1 MRWADGELRRRAHVP
16 LARALVGAFWRPL
29 AVAAAHKALADLL
42 RYLPPLLLSLLLEDL
57 RQPADEGDVPRMLA
71 LALALPLCTL
81 AQAVLVNQYF
91 WRVLQLGVLVRSALA
106 AGVCRRALRYRL
118 CERVDGGRLSNMIAS
133 DCARVNTAIG
143 SVCMLWSAPLQL
155 GIALALLW
163 RALGPATL
171 GGLGIMVALVPLQL
185 LISRALTRLRARTS
199 AATDARL
206 RRAEAA
212 LRASRAVKLHGWEE
226 LCADDVL
233 DARRAELRLLRL
245 ESLVKSL
252 NMMLVTIAPTLVS
265 LCTFT
270 ALALS
275 GGALHAST
283 VFSSIALFN
292 ALRAPLSALPD
303 LFASLA
309 HARVALS
316 RLQAVLRAAEEAD
329 GEEEDVDGEGGAPYE
344 PPTVPGADVLRASGA
359 IFSWAR
365 RRRRRRRH
373 HGAAARATRR
383 RAGAAAYRALP
394 ADAEPVCWTG
404 IDARSGESVGDAPS
418 EPAESA
424 AAVEA
429 EVRLGGVSVGVRRG
443 ELLVIVGATAS
454 GKSTLC
460 CGLLGEL
467 HERGDLDGFELE
479 RPRRVA
485 YCGQHAWL
493 RRSSLRQNIV
503 FGLPFDQS
511 RYDAA
516 LAACGLLADVRSLPL
531 GDAAELGE
539 RGVTISGGQQA
550 RVALARAV
558 YAKPQLALLDEP
570 LAALDPALR
579 EYVWHHAL
587 RGALSDAAV
596 VLSTS
601 DPQLALL
608 ADKVLVLHAGRAVQC
623 AAPAALAATPGA
635 FADLIADSLAD
646 APLYTGMSPAVRP
659 AASPLV
665 PARNFSLPASLAA
678 TSRGAAATPTPP
690 PPRRARATRSQAV
703 RARAI
708 GSPPSR
714 ASERARRC

>member
-1 MRWADGELRRRAHVP
+1 MAAAAAEMSEPLLRRLQNLSPLFNWVGPSLGRGISLNAIWTLPSSLLHGVGDVRWADGELRRRAHVP

-185 LISRALTRLRARTS
+185 LISRALTRLRARTA

-233 DARRAELRLLRL
+233 DARRAELRLMRL

-303 LFASLA
+303 LFASPRTPA
-309 HARVALS
+309 SRSRGCRRCSARRRRPTARRKTS
-316 RLQAVLRAAEEAD
+316 TARAAHRTSRRRCP
-329 GEEEDVDGEGGAPYE
+329 APTSSAR
-344 PPTVPGADVLRASGA
+344 PAR
-359 IFSWAR
+359 FSR
-365 RRRRRRRH
+365 GLRRRRRRRH
-373 HGAAARATRR
+373 QAPPPARHGAARAPPRTERCPRTRSPCAGPASTRGRARASATRR
-383 RAGAAAYRALP
+383 A
-394 ADAEPVCWTG
+394 
-404 IDARSGESVGDAPS
+404 
-418 EPAESA
+418 
-424 AAVEA
+424 
-429 EVRLGGVSVGVRRG
+429 
-443 ELLVIVGATAS
+443 
-454 GKSTLC
+454 
-460 CGLLGEL
+460 
-467 HERGDLDGFELE
+467 
-479 RPRRVA
+479 
-485 YCGQHAWL
+485 
-493 RRSSLRQNIV
+493 
-503 FGLPFDQS
+503 
-511 RYDAA
+511 
-516 LAACGLLADVRSLPL
+516 
-531 GDAAELGE
+531 
-539 RGVTISGGQQA
+539 
-550 RVALARAV
+550 
-558 YAKPQLALLDEP
+558 
-570 LAALDPALR
+570 
-579 EYVWHHAL
+579 
-587 RGALSDAAV
+587 
-596 VLSTS
+596 
-601 DPQLALL
+601 
-608 ADKVLVLHAGRAVQC
+608 
-623 AAPAALAATPGA
+623 
-635 FADLIADSLAD
+635 
-646 APLYTGMSPAVRP
+646 
-659 AASPLV
+659 
-665 PARNFSLPASLAA
+665 
-678 TSRGAAATPTPP
+678 
-690 PPRRARATRSQAV
+690 
-703 RARAI
+703 
-708 GSPPSR
+708 SPPSR
-714 ASERARRC
+714 RPPWRRRCGWAA

>member
-1 MRWADGELRRRAHVP
+1 MMAAAAAEMSEPLLRRLQNLSPLFNWVGPSLGRGISLNAIWTLPSSLLHGVGDVRWADGDAAARARA

-185 LISRALTRLRARTS
+185 LISRALTRLRARTA

-212 LRASRAVKLHGWEE
+212 LRASRAVKLHGWED

-316 RLQAVLRAAEEAD
+316 RLQAVLRAEEAD
-329 GEEEDVDGEGGAPYE
+329 GAEEEDVDGEGGDGGAPYE

-359 IFSWAR
+359 IFSWAPAAAAAAAATNGRRRPRDTAPRGRRRVPSAARGRGARVLDRHRREVGRER
-365 RRRRRRRH
+365 RRRAERACRVGGRRGGGGAAGRRERGRAARRAAGDRRCDRLGQKH
-373 HGAAARATRR
+373 AVLRAAGRAARARR
-383 RAGAAAYRALP
+383 
-394 ADAEPVCWTG
+394 
-404 IDARSGESVGDAPS
+404 
-418 EPAESA
+418 
-424 AAVEA
+424 
-429 EVRLGGVSVGVRRG
+429 
-443 ELLVIVGATAS
+443 
-454 GKSTLC
+454 
-460 CGLLGEL
+460 
-467 HERGDLDGFELE
+467 F
-479 RPRRVA
+479 
-485 YCGQHAWL
+485 
-493 RRSSLRQNIV
+493 
-503 FGLPFDQS
+503 
-511 RYDAA
+511 
-516 LAACGLLADVRSLPL
+516 
-531 GDAAELGE
+531 
-539 RGVTISGGQQA
+539 
-550 RVALARAV
+550 
-558 YAKPQLALLDEP
+558 
-570 LAALDPALR
+570 
-579 EYVWHHAL
+579 
-587 RGALSDAAV
+587 
-596 VLSTS
+596 
-601 DPQLALL
+601 
-608 ADKVLVLHAGRAVQC
+608 
-623 AAPAALAATPGA
+623 
-635 FADLIADSLAD
+635 
-646 APLYTGMSPAVRP
+646 
-659 AASPLV
+659 
-665 PARNFSLPASLAA
+665 
-678 TSRGAAATPTPP
+678 
-690 PPRRARATRSQAV
+690 
-703 RARAI
+703 
-708 GSPPSR
+708 
-714 ASERARRC
+714 

>member
-1 MRWADGELRRRAHVP
+1 
-16 LARALVGAFWRPL
+16 
-29 AVAAAHKALADLL
+29 
-42 RYLPPLLLSLLLEDL
+42 
-57 RQPADEGDVPRMLA
+57 MLA

-185 LISRALTRLRARTS
+185 LISRALTRLRARTA

-316 RLQAVLRAAEEAD
+316 RLQAVLRAEEEAD

-359 IFSWAR
+359 IFSWAPPPPPPPPPPWAPPPAR
-365 RRRRRRRH
+365 
-373 HGAAARATRR
+373 HGAARAPPRTERCPRTRSPCAGPASTRGRARASATRR
-383 RAGAAAYRALP
+383 A
-394 ADAEPVCWTG
+394 
-404 IDARSGESVGDAPS
+404 
-418 EPAESA
+418 
-424 AAVEA
+424 
-429 EVRLGGVSVGVRRG
+429 
-443 ELLVIVGATAS
+443 
-454 GKSTLC
+454 
-460 CGLLGEL
+460 
-467 HERGDLDGFELE
+467 
-479 RPRRVA
+479 
-485 YCGQHAWL
+485 
-493 RRSSLRQNIV
+493 
-503 FGLPFDQS
+503 
-511 RYDAA
+511 
-516 LAACGLLADVRSLPL
+516 
-531 GDAAELGE
+531 
-539 RGVTISGGQQA
+539 
-550 RVALARAV
+550 
-558 YAKPQLALLDEP
+558 
-570 LAALDPALR
+570 
-579 EYVWHHAL
+579 
-587 RGALSDAAV
+587 
-596 VLSTS
+596 
-601 DPQLALL
+601 
-608 ADKVLVLHAGRAVQC
+608 
-623 AAPAALAATPGA
+623 
-635 FADLIADSLAD
+635 
-646 APLYTGMSPAVRP
+646 
-659 AASPLV
+659 
-665 PARNFSLPASLAA
+665 
-678 TSRGAAATPTPP
+678 
-690 PPRRARATRSQAV
+690 
-703 RARAI
+703 
-708 GSPPSR
+708 SPPSR
-714 ASERARRC
+714 RPPWRRRCGWAA